1 MDDDYTR
8 AINAE
13 KSRRKKEHLS
23 LFAFCVLV
31 GFTAEQTGR
40 IGGYILA
47 AVSVIVVVGFL
58 TYQKVKRARRITT
71 ALRD

>member
-1 MDDDYTR
+1 
-8 AINAE
+8 
-13 KSRRKKEHLS
+13 

-31 GFTAEQTGR
+31 GFTAEQTGGV
-40 IGGYILA
+40 GGYILA